1 MERESMGLKKIVK
14 NSKNT
19 IAIFG
24 TIGAFLG
31 LGFQHSA
38 AGPIWVIDS
47 KNIAQ
52 QIKTYSETVKVV
64 SNTAQQIVLM
74 TKELESLPNALLSRY
89 KNEVG
94 SQVEDVRTVF
104 DNVGGVFKGV
114 ENVKTQWKDDMTKIT
129 LADVDTTITAAK
141 NAENK
146 MLDTQYQDHL
156 KIATAFSS
164 LNKELDKH
172 MDRIQELME
181 QSKHVK
187 GNKQA
192 QQLANQLA
200 AEEIAAN
207 NIKIKILAMTETQKF
222 KEAQAEIVR
231 KQNEAVVKEAQDR
244 ANEASL
250 KRRKA
255 NTVEKMNYYKLGL

>member
-1 MERESMGLKKIVK
+1 MKKESMGVKRIVNKSKK
-14 NSKNT
+14 T
-19 IAIFG
+19 IAVFG
-24 TIGAFLG
+24 AIGAFLG
-31 LGFQHSA
+31 LGFQHSS

-64 SNTAQQIVLM
+64 SNTAQQIILM
-74 TKELESLPNALLSRY
+74 KKELKSLPNSLLNRY
-89 KNEVG
+89 KNEVS
-94 SQVEDVRTVF
+94 SQADDVRAVF
-104 DNVGGVFKGV
+104 DNVGGVFKGA
-114 ENVKTQWKDDMTKIT
+114 ENVKTQWQDDMTKIT
-129 LADVDTTITAAK
+129 LADIDTTISAAK

-156 KIATAFSS
+156 KIAAAFSA
-164 LNKELDKH
+164 LNKELDKR
-172 MDRIQELME
+172 MNRIQEIMD
-181 QSKHVK
+181 QSRHVE

-222 KEAQAEIVR
+222 KEVQAEVVR
-231 KQNEAVVKEAQDR
+231 KQNEAVVKEAQDK
-244 ANEASL
+244 ANDDSL
-250 KRRKA
+250 KRMKA
-255 NTVEKMNYYKLGL
+255 NTVEKMNYYKLGF